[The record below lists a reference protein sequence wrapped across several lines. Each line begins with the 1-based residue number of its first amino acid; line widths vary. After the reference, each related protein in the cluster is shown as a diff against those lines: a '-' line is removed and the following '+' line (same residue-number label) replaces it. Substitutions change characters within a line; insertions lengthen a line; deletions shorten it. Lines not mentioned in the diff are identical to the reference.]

1 MLIPMAAAAA
11 TASGSLTLAYQT
23 STEVTAFGGTVTMPT
38 LAEGDLIIVAQSA
51 GQNSSY
57 PSAAYGTGFTSITT
71 AIHNHPAAED
81 SWHLRGCLSYKVAGP
96 SDSGAGITGFMNGSS
111 EEAAV
116 VVYRPSVA
124 ITTVTTQD
132 ISTQGTGGNPASSTM
147 SASAST
153 KVTVCCAGCAYLP
166 NATSS
171 VNNQSMTF
179 TPTEDIAK
187 TGPTF
192 KTVVQDPTATDAVAD
207 AVGLGGS
214 NVYFDCYLEVE

>member
-1 MLIPMAAAAA
+1 MAAAAA
-11 TASGSLTLAYQT
+11 TTASGSLTLAYQT
-23 STEVTAFGGTVTMPT
+23 STQVTSYGGTVYMPT

-51 GQNSSY
+51 ASSSSE
-57 PSAAYGTGFTSITT
+57 PTPAYGTGFTSITT
-71 AIHNHPAAED
+71 ALSINFAAED
-81 SWHLRGCLSYKVAGP
+81 SWNLRGCLSYKIAGP
-96 SDSGAGITGFMNGSS
+96 SDSGAGITGFMNGFT

-124 ITTVTTQD
+124 ITTVTVQD
-132 ISTQGTGGNPASSTM
+132 ISQQGTGGNPSSSTM

-153 KVTVCCAGCAYLP
+153 KVTVCCAGCAYIP
-166 NATSS
+166 MGTAA
-171 VNNQSMTF
+171 VGNQSMTF
-179 TPTEDIAK
+179 TPTEDVAK

-207 AVGLGGS
+207 AVDGGGS